1 MNFMKRTS
9 DVNYHPSRIQPVAE
23 AADFPTRFGTF
34 NTTAQRVTIDREQN
48 FMQATER
55 YNKFDNERKYRFQMR
70 LVEAYS
76 DNRISESVRTTWVA
90 FWRSVHVDLGEVVRT
105 LQPTITPT
113 APVSEPVTKAPTQ
126 APQMGE
132 EKSDQ
137 TVAVAVLTVFLVLV
151 SMGLVISVAM
161 NIIHRNIIA
170 RSQNANRER
179 LLYDTTKNEL

>member
-1 MNFMKRTS
+1 
-9 DVNYHPSRIQPVAE
+9 
-23 AADFPTRFGTF
+23 
-34 NTTAQRVTIDREQN
+34 
-48 FMQATER
+48 
-55 YNKFDNERKYRFQMR
+55 
-70 LVEAYS
+70 
-76 DNRISESVRTTWVA
+76 
-90 FWRSVHVDLGEVVRT
+90 VHVDLGEVVRT

-179 LLYDTTKNEL
+179 LLYDSTKNEL